1 MNKPAKNDIYKQIAE
16 LITESRKQVRS
27 AVNTTMV
34 ITYWN
39 IGKIIVEDEL
49 KGEKRAE
56 YGKATLKHLSEKL
69 TAEFGEGYTETN
81 LKYMKM
87 FYNKFPIGHAVSDES
102 LICDAVS
109 LKSPIRVSV
118 STESPIP
125 DSISTE
131 LSWTHYRHLLKVE
144 DEKARQWYMKEAIS
158 ENWSTRALERQI
170 NSFYY
175 ERLLSSQNKKPVIE
189 EAKRNTKDLEP
200 DDIFKDPYVLEFAEL
215 KNRKEYTETELETAL
230 LDNLSQFLLELGSG
244 FSFVARQK
252 HIDMEGEHFYIDLV
266 FYNYKLKCFVLI
278 DLKRGKLTHQDV
290 GQMDSYVR
298 IFEEK
303 FRAEDDNPTIGL
315 ILCSEKN
322 ETIAKYS
329 VLADGKKLFASKYKL
344 YLPTE
349 EQLEKLMVKEE
360 MALYGTQR
368 DSNE

>member
-1 MNKPAKNDIYKQIAE
+1 MNKLTKNDIYKQIAE
-16 LITESRKQVRS
+16 LITESRKQVRT

-39 IGKIIVEDEL
+39 IGRIIVEDEL
-49 KGEKRAE
+49 KGEKRAQ
-56 YGKATLKHLSEKL
+56 YGKETLKHLSEKL
-69 TAEFGEGYTETN
+69 TAEFGEGYDETN
-81 LKYMKM
+81 LRKM
-87 FYNKFPIGHAVSDES
+87 RQFYILFPIR
-102 LICDAVS
+102 DAVS
-109 LKSPIRVSV
+109 LESPIRASV
-118 STESPIP
+118 STKSPIP

-144 DEKARQWYMKEAIS
+144 NEKARQWYMKEAIS
-158 ENWSTRALERQI
+158 ENWTTRALERQI

-215 KNRKEYTETELETAL
+215 KNRKEFTETELETAL
-230 LDNLSQFLLELGSG
+230 IDNLAQFLLELGSG

-252 HIDMEGEHFYIDLV
+252 HIDMDGEHFYIDLV

-329 VLADGKKLFASKYKL
+329 VLADGKKLFASKYRL

-368 DSNE
+368 DNNE

>member
-1 MNKPAKNDIYKQIAE
+1 MNKITGNDIYKQIAE
-16 LITESRKQVRS
+16 LIAESRKQVRT

-69 TAEFGEGYTETN
+69 TAEFGEGYDASN
-81 LKYMKM
+81 LRYMKL
-87 FYNKFPIGHAVSDES
+87 FYNKFPIRNAVSS
-102 LICDAVS
+102 KSPICDAVS
-109 LKSPIRVSV
+109 HKSPM
-118 STESPIP
+118 P
-125 DSISTE
+125 DSVSTE

-175 ERLLSSQNKKPVIE
+175 ERLLSSRNKKPVIE
-189 EAKRNTKDLEP
+189 EAKKNTKD
-200 DDIFKDPYVLEFAEL
+200 IK
-215 KNRKEYTETELETAL
+215 
-230 LDNLSQFLLELGSG
+230 
-244 FSFVARQK
+244 
-252 HIDMEGEHFYIDLV
+252 
-266 FYNYKLKCFVLI
+266 
-278 DLKRGKLTHQDV
+278 HQDV

-303 FRAEDDNPTIGL
+303 FTADDDNPTIGL

-368 DSNE
+368 EGE